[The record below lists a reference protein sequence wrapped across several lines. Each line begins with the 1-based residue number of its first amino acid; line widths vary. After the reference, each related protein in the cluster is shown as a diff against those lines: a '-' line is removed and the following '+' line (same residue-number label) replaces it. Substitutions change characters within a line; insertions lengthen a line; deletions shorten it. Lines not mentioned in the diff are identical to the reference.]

1 MSAARLLLHLGA
13 LTGALLGFV
22 PGASAGQLSGML
34 VVFPPRLEARFRDD
48 YGVDEQGVL
57 REAIGAALARA
68 LAPVTLPR
76 PLGARIRI
84 ENVLPTRPTRA
95 QTDADPGMS
104 DLRSKYRGGAALTA
118 ELRDAQGELVGR
130 VSYEY
135 FAPTVPTG
143 SPAHDPWA
151 DARLAIDGL
160 AARLAAACAALPHAP
175 TPPTAAAAP
184 R

>member
-22 PGASAGQLSGML
+22 PGRSAGQLSGTL

-57 REAIGAALARA
+57 REAIVAALARA

-76 PLGARIRI
+76 PLGARILI

-95 QTDADPGMS
+95 QTDADPGMATS
-104 DLRSKYRGGAALTA
+104 AA
-118 ELRDAQGELVGR
+118 
-130 VSYEY
+130 S
-135 FAPTVPTG
+135 TG
-143 SPAHDPWA
+143 
-151 DARLAIDGL
+151 
-160 AARLAAACAALPHAP
+160 
-175 TPPTAAAAP
+175 AAP
-184 R
+184 RSRPNCATRRASSSAG